1 MGGALSNPKR
11 PFVAILG
18 GAKVSDKIGVIN
30 NLIEKVDTLIVGGGM
45 AYTFFKAQGHEIGTS
60 ICENDKLDLA
70 TEIMNKAHEKGVD
83 FLLPVAATI
92 LFAPT
97 IFIFYNAS
105 AWVYIIAYSVVALI
119 GNGIGRAFNKR
130 K

>member
-1 MGGALSNPKR
+1 MKKKLSALLPY
-11 PFVAILG
+11 VITLAIIFYVLPLLI
-18 GAKVSDKIGVIN
+18 KNTSIGMFMLLLVIP
-30 NLIEKVDTLIVGGGM
+30 LLTLICAVIYGVR
-45 AYTFFKAQGHEIGTS
+45 QGF
-60 ICENDKLDLA
+60 
-70 TEIMNKAHEKGVD
+70 D